1 MKALLLAL
9 PLVASVACVAAP
21 FVVKEVNDGMVSVA
35 SSKWGAFREC
45 VPTDHA
51 DEIGAFA
58 RTPYSPWSGFDAV
71 RFYRN
76 LAFDLAA
83 RGF

>member
-1 MKALLLAL
+1 MKALLLAV
-9 PLVASVACVAAP
+9 PLVASVAP